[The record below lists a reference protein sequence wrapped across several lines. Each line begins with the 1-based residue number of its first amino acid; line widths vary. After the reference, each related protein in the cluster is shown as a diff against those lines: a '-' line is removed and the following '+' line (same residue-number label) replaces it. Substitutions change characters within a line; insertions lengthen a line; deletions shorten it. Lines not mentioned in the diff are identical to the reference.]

1 MATNTI
7 TDSDTFQGL
16 IGRFAER
23 LSDILTSEGQ
33 SLDID
38 NLSAKRFTDLVRTA
52 AELLR
57 RMDWQPA
64 LVDSSPLLFGA
75 WSHLTDALA
84 AAPLEQGIHLADAV
98 PLLESAL
105 YAWDLA
111 AYELR

>member
-1 MATNTI
+1 VATNTF

-16 IGRFAER
+16 IGRFAGP
-23 LSDILTSEGQ
+23 LSGILTSEGQ
-33 SLDID
+33 SPDID
-38 NLSAKRFTDLVRTA
+38 NLSARRFTDMVRTA

-57 RMDWQPA
+57 RMDWQPE

-75 WSHLTDALA
+75 WSTLTDALA
-84 AAPLEQGIHLADAV
+84 ATPLERGKHLADAV